1 MTCCATQPSKAAMS
15 RLGRLCILGLAL
27 HAMSCTTATQTNS
40 PSLYVAT
47 FATDPATEILVAH
60 EGGTWVVRNGEER
73 VTLIQRDENTYE
85 VPVFQGSWVG
95 AWEKDVWKGVWTD
108 SLRPNNYRVP
118 LEIRPLPAQTT
129 STTLKPETSAWDT
142 SEGLL
147 MLRSR
152 GDSVWAT
159 MSTPVG
165 DYRFL
170 SGKIDGKKLVFS
182 NFDGS
187 HLFRFE
193 ATMRGDSLVAGSF
206 LSGTHYQTTFEGVKR
221 PSPHITWHSATQNPV
236 SDECQIQ
243 GVLPSGKED
252 VWTIERLLSEGKT
265 GLVVDIMGT
274 WCPNCMDETR
284 LLQSLHA
291 ENPGVQFLSLAFE
304 RQTDSLALRRID
316 SFQRHMGLEWPILL
330 GGRANKKEAAAALSF
345 LDTLHSF
352 PTTVFWPVEG
362 DPVIHKGFN
371 GPATGEGYDVEISF
385 FRSQLARLNGRSEN
399 H

>member
-1 MTCCATQPSKAAMS
+1 MS
-15 RLGRLCILGLAL
+15 RLGRFCLLGLAL
-27 HAMSCTTATQTNS
+27 HAMSCTTATNN

-47 FATDPATEILVAH
+47 FATDPATDILVAY
-60 EGGTWVVRNGEER
+60 ERGTWVVRNGEER

-95 AWEKDVWKGVWTD
+95 AWEKDVWRGVWTD

-118 LEIRPLPAQTT
+118 LEIRPLT
-129 STTLKPETSAWDT
+129 SPVGSSSHTAETSVWDT

-147 MLRSR
+147 MLDSR

-159 MSTPVG
+159 ISTPVG

-170 SGKIDGKKLVFS
+170 SGIIDDNQLVFS

-193 ATMRGDSLVAGSF
+193 ATIQGDSLVAGSF

-221 PSPHITWHSATQNPV
+221 PSPHITWHSATQHPV
-236 SDECQIQ
+236 SQELRIQ
-243 GVLPSGKED
+243 GVLPTGEVD
-252 VWTIERLLSEGKT
+252 VWTLERLRSEGKT
-265 GLVVDIMGT
+265 GVVVDIMGT

-291 ENPGVQFLSLAFE
+291 ENSGIQFVSLAFE
-304 RQTDSLALRRID
+304 RQTDSLALRRMD
-316 SFQRHMGLEWPILL
+316 SFQRHMGLDWPILL

-371 GPATGEGYDVEISF
+371 GPATGEGYDVEVSF
-385 FRSQLARLNGRSEN
+385 FRSQLARLSGRSES